1 MEVKKN
7 KTLQDIREIV
17 EDITGVRRMELIGR
31 DPMGKK
37 R

>member
-17 EDITGVRRMELIGR
+17 EDITGVRRMELIRR
-31 DPMGKK
+31 DPMGRK